1 MATLE
6 FGAWGSVK
14 INDINRLGSAA
25 AAYVEHIAQAKMMDD
40 LGYRYYWIIEH
51 QASYIGAIT
60 APTVYLTAIAM
71 ATKKIH
77 VGAMIWQLPFHN
89 PMRLA
94 QEIATLD
101 HLSRGRVEFGSG
113 LGTHEHEFIR
123 WGINY
128 YDRHAQS
135 EEAMKVIEAAW
146 TRSEVTHH
154 GRFFDYE
161 EMLPMPKPY
170 QNPHPPIW
178 IACHSLRAFEWAA
191 ERNNDVATNI
201 STDDELVEKFDHYQ
215 GIWEECGHAGPMPRR
230 MLVRPVHVAETD
242 KKAREEIE
250 PYLLDYFGIDR
261 EHVVNTRI
269 GFGSDPRGKGTDNT
283 RYTRANGKIF
293 AQSRQSYDFWV
304 DNGLALVGSPET
316 VARKIEDSQKRL
328 GFTVWAGSHHIGRM
342 PTQLVDN
349 SIRLF
354 GEQVIPSFDS
364 PNVPVVPMSTVL
376 SRQSPSGQE
385 GPWASPNAPGIGD

>member
-1 MATLE
+1 MPSLE
-6 FGAWGSVK
+6 FGAWGAVK
-14 INDINRLGSAA
+14 ISDIKRLGSAA
-25 AAYVEHIAQAKMMDD
+25 AAYDEHIRQARMMDE

-60 APTVYLTAIAM
+60 APTVFLTAVAA
-71 ATKKIH
+71 ATERIH

-94 QEIATLD
+94 QEVATLD
-101 HLSRGRVEFGSG
+101 HLSKGRVEFGSG

-128 YDRHAQS
+128 YDRHAAS
-135 EEAMKVIEAAW
+135 EEAMKVIEDAW
-146 TRSEVTHH
+146 TKPEVTHR
-154 GRFFDYE
+154 GRFWQYE

-170 QNPHPPIW
+170 QEPHPPIW
-178 IACHSLRAFEWAA
+178 IACHSMRAFEWAA

-201 STDDELVEKFDHYQ
+201 STDDELVEKLEHYRR
-215 GIWEECGHAGPMPRR
+215 IWSECGHPGPMPRQ
-230 MLVRPVHVAETD
+230 MIVRVVHVAETD
-242 KKAREEIE
+242 EKARAEAE
-250 PYLLDYFGIDR
+250 PYLLEYYGIDR

-283 RYTRANGKIF
+283 RYTRANGRIF
-293 AQSRQSYDFWV
+293 AQARQSYGFWIK
-304 DNGLALVGSPET
+304 NGLALIGSPET
-316 VARKIEDSQKRL
+316 VARIIGETQERL

-342 PTQLVDN
+342 PTEFVDN

-354 GEQVIPSFDS
+354 GEQVIPAFDAPS
-364 PNVPVVPMSTVL
+364 EPVAPVSTVL
-376 SRQSPSGQE
+376 QRQGPSGQT
-385 GPWASPNAPGIGD
+385 GPWGAS